1 MPVALRWT
9 DRLSERTLLTL
20 FLIPV
25 TILAVAGIVANAI
38 LPTLIAEVP
47 ALVPAL
53 TTRADRLLLVAPL
66 LPGEVFLSVAL
77 VRELIG
83 DPLFYLF
90 GRRYGDVGIRWLEQ
104 RSGPDSRWLRTVER
118 LFRRASYVVVA
129 VWPINVVCV
138 LAGATK
144 MRPLAFFSLNITGT
158 LVRVGL
164 IFVIGELL
172 ASPIRSIVSFV
183 TDYQWYFT
191 GVTFTLV
198 AVSLVVQ
205 GRRGRGPVQSVDEL
219 QHDLAFA
226 EAELDEGDEGRG
238 DGPRRAVID
247 AAGS

>member
-1 MPVALRWT
+1 MPFAARLT

-25 TILAVAGIVANAI
+25 TILGVAGIVANAI
-38 LPTLIAEVP
+38 LPTLIAEAPV
-47 ALVPAL
+47 LVPAL
-53 TTRADRLLLVAPL
+53 TTRADRLILVAPL

-118 LFRRASYVVVA
+118 MFRRAAYVVVA
-129 VWPINVVCV
+129 VWPINIVCV

-158 LVRVGL
+158 LIRVGL
-164 IFVIGELL
+164 ILVIGDLL
-172 ASPIRSIVSFV
+172 ADPIRAIVSFIA
-183 TDYQWYFT
+183 DYQWYLT
-191 GVTFTLV
+191 GITFTLV
-198 AVSLVVQ
+198 AVSLVRQ
-205 GRRGRGPVQSVDEL
+205 GLRGRGAVESVDEL
-219 QHDLAFA
+219 QEELAVA
-226 EAELDEGDEGRG
+226 EAELESEATIR
-238 DGPRRAVID
+238 D
-247 AAGS
+247 AP

>member
-1 MPVALRWT
+1 MPVAARWS

-25 TILAVAGIVANAI
+25 TVLAVAGIVANAI

-66 LPGEVFLSVAL
+66 LPGEVFLGIAL

-118 LFRRASYVVVA
+118 MFRRAAYVVVA
-129 VWPINVVCV
+129 VWPINIVCV

-164 IFVIGELL
+164 IFVIGEVL
-172 ASPIRSIVSFV
+172 ADPIRSIVSFI
-183 TDYQWYFT
+183 TDYQWYLT
-191 GVTFTLV
+191 AITFTIV
-198 AVSLVVQ
+198 AVSLVFQ
-205 GRRGRGPVQSVDEL
+205 GRRGRGAVESVDEL
-219 QHDLAFA
+219 QQQLADA
-226 EAELDEGDEGRG
+226 EAALEDE
-238 DGPRRAVID
+238 ATIHD
-247 AAGS
+247 AP

>member
-1 MPVALRWT
+1 MPVALRWS

-25 TILAVAGIVANAI
+25 TILAIAGIVANAI

-47 ALVPAL
+47 VLVPAL

-77 VRELIG
+77 LRELIG

-129 VWPINVVCV
+129 VWPINIVCV

-164 IFVIGELL
+164 IFVIGEVL
-172 ASPIRSIVSFV
+172 ADPIRSIVSFI
-183 TDYQWYFT
+183 TDYQWYLT
-191 GVTFTLV
+191 GITFTLV
-198 AVSLVVQ
+198 AVSLVRQ
-205 GRRGRGPVQSVDEL
+205 GFKGRGAVESVDDL
-219 QHDLAFA
+219 QHELADA
-226 EAELDEGDEGRG
+226 EADLENEATIHD
-238 DGPRRAVID
+238 
-247 AAGS
+247 